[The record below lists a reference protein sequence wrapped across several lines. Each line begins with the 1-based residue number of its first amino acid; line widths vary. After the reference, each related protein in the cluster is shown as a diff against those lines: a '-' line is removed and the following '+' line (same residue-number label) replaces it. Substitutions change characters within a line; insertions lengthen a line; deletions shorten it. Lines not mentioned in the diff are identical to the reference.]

1 MKKIYNLSIS
11 FLDIKSPSLWEG
23 FGMGLFLLIT
33 FIFSACETEFD
44 PGIAYVPRIAVEGY
58 IEGGE
63 RSTPPYMILTRSLNL
78 FSTLN
83 PADYEKYLV
92 HDAKIT
98 VSDGTVTDTLSEICL
113 NKLTPQQKIIAGQFL
128 GINVDSLDG
137 VNASICIY
145 TSLNFKLLGKEGKTY
160 SMSVEAEGQTLTAT
174 TTIPKQ
180 IKLDSISTVPLP
192 NNQNDTMRQMRGYL
206 SDPAGIA
213 NFYRYQVSINDGP
226 FRARGNSVFNDNF
239 FDGKPSFEFP
249 LTNPILPNQ
258 QKINFETAGLYK
270 IGDKATIKW
279 MIIDLPHYDFWR
291 TSEASAQNVGPFS
304 TYTRISS
311 NVKGGLGVFGGICSS
326 YYTKVIKK

>member
-1 MKKIYNLSIS
+1 MKKTALYFLSVIAA
-11 FLDIKSPSLWEG
+11 
-23 FGMGLFLLIT
+23 T
-33 FIFSACETEFD
+33 FIFSACETEID
-44 PGIAYVPRIAVEGY
+44 PGIEYVPRIAVEGY

-63 RSTPPYMILTRSLNL
+63 RSTPPYVILTRSLNL

-92 HDAKIT
+92 HNAKIT
-98 VSDGTVTDTLSEICL
+98 VSDGTNSDTLTEVCL
-113 NKLTPQQKIIAGQFL
+113 NNLTPQQKLIASQFL
-128 GINVDSLDG
+128 GINIDSLDG

-145 TSLNFKLLGKEGKTY
+145 TSLNNKILGKAGKTY
-160 SMSVEAEGQTLTAT
+160 SMRIDAEGQTLTAT
-174 TTIPKQ
+174 TTIPNQ
-180 IKLDSISTVPLP
+180 IKLDSISTIPLP
-192 NNQNDTMRQMRGYL
+192 MRGYL
-206 SDPAGIA
+206 TDPAGVA
-213 NFYRYQVSINDGP
+213 NYYRYQVSINDGS

-258 QKINFETAGLYK
+258 AKINFETAGLYK